1 MWLASSQSTS
11 VCWER
16 GDLSHSVWLFSKG
29 WGQETTEK
37 CAAKQTINRRQDLR
51 WFSSLLSFF
60 LSVSLRHYVG
70 YLLCSVRYNESSL
83 STAEHRMGIVPVAI
97 RQLLF
102 WSSQKCSSER
112 SLLFSLAHSEC
123 DTNPPHKLWP
133 LPTHVRSKTGAV
145 CMRWLGVDNKQE
157 EMQVQHHNYVT
168 ITCPFHTVWKNTST
182 AYSQLMY
189 FILLFYY

>member
-112 SLLFSLAHSEC
+112 SLFFH
-123 DTNPPHKLWP
+123 
-133 LPTHVRSKTGAV
+133 LPTQSMTQTLRTDCDLFPRMSEAKPE
-145 CMRWLGVDNKQE
+145 Q
-157 EMQVQHHNYVT
+157 
-168 ITCPFHTVWKNTST
+168 FVWDGWVLTTNRKKCKCST
-182 AYSQLMY
+182 TTMSQLPALSTQCGK
-189 FILLFYY
+189 IHQLHIHRAQLLE